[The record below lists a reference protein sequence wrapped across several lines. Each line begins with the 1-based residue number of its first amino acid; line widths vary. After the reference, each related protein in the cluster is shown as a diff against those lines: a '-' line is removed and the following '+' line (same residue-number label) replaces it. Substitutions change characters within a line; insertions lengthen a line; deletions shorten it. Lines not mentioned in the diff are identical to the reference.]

1 MVGASDS
8 SNIRARDDSQYL
20 FKIRLE
26 IDLARKVGVEV
37 QAGKIQLR
45 PEIFLHL
52 ISYALSP
59 LEARRSNGKESF

>member
-37 QAGKIQLR
+37 QAGEDTTQVR
-45 PEIFLHL
+45 D
-52 ISYALSP
+52 SSP
-59 LEARRSNGKESF
+59 PDKLCFVAT